1 MPYWRAVP
9 NTDLLRSIPMF
20 EGLAQ
25 EDLDH
30 LANTLV
36 ERRLKGGQ
44 MIFDQGDRG
53 SEMYIVAQGHVN
65 IHLPGENSR
74 RVSLKDI
81 TVGEYFGELA
91 LFDDKPRS
99 ASALATTDAL
109 LLELS
114 RETLSAYLDGR
125 PRAAMA
131 ILRTMAERLR
141 ETNAMLSER
150 AAKNAVEEIEKHLT
164 WREKLSDR
172 VAEFNGSWGFI
183 LMLMGITGAWVL
195 ANMPG
200 LLRAEPLDAYP
211 YQFFNLLLAV
221 LVALQG
227 PLIVMSQNRQ
237 SLKDR
242 ATAETDFKVN
252 LKNEVNIETI
262 LRELGEFRA
271 EAMARIETLETHVG
285 APQVTMGALEE
296 SPKPRPSA
304 WRAPSRSRPP
314 RRRARARAR
323 RRRRGGPRVSPRGS
337 SRRAASRWPRCRGG
351 AGRGR
356 PRRWR
361 AGSSGRPSRCSCSRP
376 TWHKGR

>member
-1 MPYWRAVP
+1 MRYSTPVAT
-9 NTDLLRSIPMF
+9 TDLLRSIPLF

-30 LANTLV
+30 LANSLV
-36 ERRLKGGQ
+36 ERRLKGGE
-44 MIFDQGDRG
+44 MIFDQGDAG
-53 SEMYIVAQGHVN
+53 TEMYIVAKGHVN
-65 IHLPGENSR
+65 IHLPGEASR

-114 RETLSAYLDGR
+114 RDTLSAYLESR

-150 AAKNAVEEIEKHLT
+150 AAKNAVEELEKHLT
-164 WREKLSDR
+164 WSDRLADR

-183 LMLMGITGAWVL
+183 ILLL
-195 ANMPG
+195 AISVVWFIVNRPG
-200 LLRAEPLDAYP
+200 LLHANPFDQYP
-211 YQFFNLLLAV
+211 YVFFNLVLAI
-221 LVALQG
+221 LVSLQG

-237 SLKDR
+237 VLKDR

-252 LKNEVNIETI
+252 LKNEVNIESI
-262 LRELGEFRA
+262 LRELGELRG
-271 EAMARIETLETHVG
+271 EANDRLE
-285 APQVTMGALEE
+285 ALEKAMGITPVE
-296 SPKPRPSA
+296 
-304 WRAPSRSRPP
+304 
-314 RRRARARAR
+314 
-323 RRRRGGPRVSPRGS
+323 
-337 SRRAASRWPRCRGG
+337 RAATPSPSSATRTVSDTD
-351 AGRGR
+351 
-356 PRRWR
+356 
-361 AGSSGRPSRCSCSRP
+361 GSAKSPAP
-376 TWHKGR
+376 TAAVGK

>member
-1 MPYWRAVP
+1 
-9 NTDLLRSIPMF
+9 MF
-20 EGLAQ
+20 EGLSQ

-30 LANTLV
+30 LASTLV
-36 ERRLKGGQ
+36 ERRLRGGQ
-44 MIFDQGDRG
+44 IIFNQGDPG
-53 SEMYIVAQGHVN
+53 TEMFIIAQGHVN

-81 TVGEYFGELA
+81 AVGEYFGELA

-99 ASALATTDAL
+99 ASALATTDAV

-114 RETLSAYLDGR
+114 RETLSSYLERR

-150 AAKNAVEEIEKHLT
+150 AAKNAVEEIEKHLS
-164 WREKLSDR
+164 WRDKLADK

-183 LMLMGITGAWVL
+183 VLLLGITTAWFVV
-195 ANMPG
+195 NVPG
-200 LLRAEPLDAYP
+200 ILGSREPLDAYP
-211 YQFFNLLLAV
+211 YQFFNLVLAV

-237 SLKDR
+237 AIKDR

-262 LRELGEFRA
+262 LRELGEFRS
-271 EAMARIETLETHVG
+271 EANQRIEGLEKKAGVSVIPP
-285 APQVTMGALEE
+285 APQPPSTARALLV
-296 SPKPRPSA
+296 SLTDSA
-304 WRAPSRSRPP
+304 AHATKAPSTDPARPE
-314 RRRARARAR
+314 
-323 RRRRGGPRVSPRGS
+323 
-337 SRRAASRWPRCRGG
+337 AAE
-351 AGRGR
+351 
-356 PRRWR
+356 
-361 AGSSGRPSRCSCSRP
+361 P
-376 TWHKGR
+376 TP

>member
-1 MPYWRAVP
+1 
-9 NTDLLRSIPMF
+9 MF
-20 EGLAQ
+20 EGLSQ

-30 LANTLV
+30 LASTLV
-36 ERRLKGGQ
+36 ERHLPGGQ
-44 MIFDQGDRG
+44 LIFNQGDPG
-53 SEMYIVAQGHVN
+53 TEMYIIAQGHVN

-81 TVGEYFGELA
+81 AVGEYFGELA

-99 ASALATTDAL
+99 ASALATTEAV

-114 RETLSAYLDGR
+114 RETLSSYLERR

-131 ILRTMAERLR
+131 ILRTMADRLR
-141 ETNAMLSER
+141 ETNALLSER

-164 WREKLSDR
+164 WRDKLADK

-183 LMLMGITGAWVL
+183 MLLLGITTAWVVI
-195 ANMPG
+195 NKPG
-200 LLRAEPLDAYP
+200 LFGTEAPDAYP

-237 SLKDR
+237 AIKDR

-271 EAMARIETLETHVG
+271 EANQRIEGLERKAGVSVIPP
-285 APQVTMGALEE
+285 AP
-296 SPKPRPSA
+296 
-304 WRAPSRSRPP
+304 APTGT
-314 RRRARARAR
+314 ARALLA
-323 RRRRGGPRVSPRGS
+323 SLTDS
-337 SRRAASRWPRCRGG
+337 AANANANVNAHATKGG
-351 AGRGR
+351 ASE
-356 PRRWR
+356 P
-361 AGSSGRPSRCSCSRP
+361 P
-376 TWHKGR
+376 

>member
-1 MPYWRAVP
+1 VP
-9 NTDLLRSIPMF
+9 ITDLLRSIPLF

-30 LANTLV
+30 LGNTLV
-36 ERRLKGGQ
+36 ERRFTGGA
-44 MIFDQGDRG
+44 MIFNQGDPG
-53 SEMYIVAQGHVN
+53 TEMYIVAKGHVN
-65 IHLPGENSR
+65 IHLPGESSR

-114 RETLSAYLDGR
+114 RDTLSSYLESR

-150 AAKNAVEEIEKHLT
+150 AAKNAVEEIEKHLS
-164 WREKLSDR
+164 WSDKLADR

-183 LMLMGITGAWVL
+183 VLLLGLSVVWFIVNKPGLIENNPFDQYPYTFLNLVL
-195 ANMPG
+195 AI
-200 LLRAEPLDAYP
+200 
-211 YQFFNLLLAV
+211 

-237 SLKDR
+237 VTKDR

-262 LRELGEFRA
+262 LRELGELRA
-271 EAMARIETLETHVG
+271 EANTRLETLERAAGVPSG
-285 APQVTMGALEE
+285 ERAPT
-296 SPKPRPSA
+296 PTPSA
-304 WRAPSRSRPP
+304 ASAARPVSAGASAARSVAPPAAGAKSIPP
-314 RRRARARAR
+314 
-323 RRRRGGPRVSPRGS
+323 P
-337 SRRAASRWPRCRGG
+337 AAPG
-351 AGRGR
+351 
-356 PRRWR
+356 
-361 AGSSGRPSRCSCSRP
+361 
-376 TWHKGR
+376 K